1 MLVKGNFTVMN
12 HGFRHGDIPSAGKEF
27 VFATERV
34 NSVQAAGASG
44 STFYFSENINDPK
57 ESPYY
62 IACSDLTPAELATA
76 SNLTW
81 SSNLLYVEIFTDNDP
96 AKDIIER
103 YINVNSIAIA
113 WAYESDSDYCWLRYF
128 EGGFRAKTV
137 LCAFNL
143 DALLNYADT
152 GTTTS

>member
-1 MLVKGNFTVMN
+1 MLVKGVFTVMN
-12 HGFRHGDIPSAGKEF
+12 HGNRHGSLPSTGKTF

-44 STFYFSENINDPK
+44 STFYLSENINDPR

-76 SNLTW
+76 SNLSW
-81 SSNLLYVEIFTDNDP
+81 SSNLLYLEIFTDNDP
-96 AKDIIER
+96 TKAIIER

-113 WAYESDSDYCWLRYF
+113 WEYELDSDYCWLRYF
-128 EGGFRAKTV
+128 EGGFRKKDV

-152 GTTTS
+152 GTTTA